1 MNPGFKEP
9 PSPGGSLRG
18 LGFDDSY
25 GAGEMY
31 DGAMEWAGVIPVVSA
46 VFRVLQGFVAVVDW
60 GANWRGMEVCYGW
73 FDALNFQLSS
83 RISLLSLSNG
93 GFRSLRH
100 LETIPVVS
108 LSQPTSSLS
117 VSSHLINPRMRR
129 IVTTTMM
136 LMMRRTH
143 RKFHL
148 AQYSF
153 WQFD

>member
-60 GANWRGMEVCYGW
+60 GGQIGGAWRSAMGGSMRSTS
-73 FDALNFQLSS
+73 NFHLE
-83 RISLLSLSNG
+83 SLSC
-93 GFRSLRH
+93 RY
-100 LETIPVVS
+100 
-108 LSQPTSSLS
+108 
-117 VSSHLINPRMRR
+117 
-129 IVTTTMM
+129 
-136 LMMRRTH
+136 LM
-143 RKFHL
+143 
-148 AQYSF
+148 AV
-153 WQFD
+153 FDLCAI